1 MSVPT
6 SSVPPILTDEDV
18 ANYLRQNNDFF
29 IDKLKIIKKDIPS
42 ARIAELGKTL
52 IASPELDTK
61 KTIDLLIDFIEERE
75 LRTKA

>member
-1 MSVPT
+1 MSA
-6 SSVPPILTDEDV
+6 I
-18 ANYLRQNNDFF
+18 YDFF

-61 KTIDLLIDFIEERE
+61 KTIDLLIDFIEQRE